1 MKNAYS
7 ILAALV
13 LAGLL
18 GCKPAATTDTAPAS
32 DAQGV
37 AATGQGT
44 VFNLDAPRSQ
54 VKWSASKPTGTHN
67 GIVPIASGTLTL
79 DNGQLT
85 GGQVEINM
93 AGIEVHDLEGD
104 YRQSLEG
111 HLRGTTPGK
120 EEDFFNTNKY
130 PTATFTVTQIAPLAN
145 DPAGTH
151 LLTGDLRIKDITK
164 PVTFKARVDTSAG
177 TAVKI
182 STDPFVIDRAAWD
195 VRFKSKKFFADLGDD
210 FINDEVTIQL
220 ELGALQQS

>member
-1 MKNAYS
+1 MPRPSCWSMPIRCTGNSGTSSINSCSTPSRLSSCPGGPPKPIGRSTKGASSHSRASRTRSVLCGTSGPTSRIPGIKTYSIFAHMKNAYS
-7 ILAALV
+7 ILATLV

-18 GCKPAATTDTAPAS
+18 GCKPAATTDTTPAS

-120 EEDFFNTNKY
+120 E
-130 PTATFTVTQIAPLAN
+130 
-145 DPAGTH
+145 
-151 LLTGDLRIKDITK
+151 
-164 PVTFKARVDTSAG
+164 
-177 TAVKI
+177 
-182 STDPFVIDRAAWD
+182 
-195 VRFKSKKFFADLGDD
+195 
-210 FINDEVTIQL
+210 
-220 ELGALQQS
+220 